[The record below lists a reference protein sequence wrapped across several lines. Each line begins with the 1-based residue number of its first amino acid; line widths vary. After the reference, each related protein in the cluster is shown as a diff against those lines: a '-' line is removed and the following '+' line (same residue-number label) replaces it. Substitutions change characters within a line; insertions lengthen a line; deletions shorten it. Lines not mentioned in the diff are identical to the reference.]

1 MIKVHDNLLSLRL
14 LYNIEQSLIF
24 DSSWYFCVDTEYK
37 NRVVAKNFNFGYV
50 KERKNFGEV
59 DNSLLT
65 VLKSIGYDT
74 SKIGRSFT
82 NCFRKGDATDYHQD
96 PGKTTYLFYVNQRW
110 KKHWGAPTKFKLRK
124 YRPSIKVYPRP
135 GRLIVYDSSIRHKGN
150 APTFF
155 MPRNIP
161 GRFSIVFHENQ

>member
-14 LYNIEQSLIF
+14 LYDIEQSLIF

-96 PGKTTYLFYVNQRW
+96 PGKTTYLFY
-110 KKHWGAPTKFKLRK
+110 GITKYL
-124 YRPSIKVYPRP
+124 
-135 GRLIVYDSSIRHKGN
+135 SSLK
-150 APTFF
+150 AEALTFL
-155 MPRNIP
+155 NYIL
-161 GRFSIVFHENQ
+161 E